1 MKKLKEKK
9 QQMNKK
15 VILTLIAILILL
27 IGIFGIKMINDKKI
41 EQGSKTITINI
52 VSKVDNL
59 SEVEKIKT
67 DEEKLGPVLVQRG
80 FKIEDGMVLKID
92 NIDLSNSN
100 SEYWHISV
108 NGEDAQVGVNSMIIK
123 DGDTIKFERIKFK

>member
-1 MKKLKEKK
+1 
-9 QQMNKK
+9 MNKK

-27 IGIFGIKMINDKKI
+27 IGVFGIKMINDKNI

-52 VSKVDNL
+52 VSKADNL
-59 SEVEKIKT
+59 NKVEKIKT
-67 DEEKLGPVLVQRG
+67 DEEKLGSVLEKRG

-92 NIDLSNSN
+92 DIDLSNSN

-123 DGDTIKFERIKFK
+123 NGDTIKFERIKFK

>member
-1 MKKLKEKK
+1 
-9 QQMNKK
+9 MNKK

-27 IGIFGIKMINDKKI
+27 IGIFGIKMINDKNI

>member
-1 MKKLKEKK
+1 
-9 QQMNKK
+9 MNKI

-27 IGIFGIKMINDKKI
+27 IGVFGIKMINDKNI

-52 VSKVDNL
+52 VSKADNL
-59 SEVEKIKT
+59 NKVEKIKT
-67 DEEKLGPVLVQRG
+67 DEEKLGPVLEKRG

-92 NIDLSNSN
+92 NIDLSNSD
-100 SEYWHISV
+100 SEYRHISV

-123 DGDTIKFERIKFK
+123 NGDTIKFERRKFK

>member
-1 MKKLKEKK
+1 
-9 QQMNKK
+9 MNKK

-27 IGIFGIKMINDKKI
+27 IGIFGIKIINDKNI

-52 VSKVDNL
+52 VSKADNL
-59 SEVEKIKT
+59 NEVEKIKT

>member
-1 MKKLKEKK
+1 
-9 QQMNKK
+9 MNKK

-27 IGIFGIKMINDKKI
+27 IGIFGIKIINDKNI

-52 VSKVDNL
+52 VSKADNL
-59 SEVEKIKT
+59 NEVEKIKT
-67 DEEKLGPVLVQRG
+67 DEEKLGPVLEKRG

>member
-1 MKKLKEKK
+1 
-9 QQMNKK
+9 MNKK

-27 IGIFGIKMINDKKI
+27 IGVFGIKMINDKNI

-52 VSKVDNL
+52 VSKADNL
-59 SEVEKIKT
+59 NKVEKIKT
-67 DEEKLGPVLVQRG
+67 DEEKLGPVLEKRG

-92 NIDLSNSN
+92 NIDLSNSD
-100 SEYWHISV
+100 SEYRHISV

-123 DGDTIKFERIKFK
+123 NGDTIKFERRKFK

>member
-1 MKKLKEKK
+1 
-9 QQMNKK
+9 MNKK

-27 IGIFGIKMINDKKI
+27 IGIFGIKMINNKNI

-52 VSKVDNL
+52 VSKADKLN
-59 SEVEKIKT
+59 EVEKIKT

-123 DGDTIKFERIKFK
+123 NGDTIKFERIKFK